1 MRKKLNINRRDF
13 INGFA
18 LSLTAGTTLS
28 PFELLAND
36 NLALS
41 STYYPPSMTGM
52 RGSHKG
58 SYEVAHSLAWAGTKF
73 DEPKHQTDTEYD
85 LIVVGGGLSGLSAAY
100 FYRQRYGKDAKI
112 LVIDNHDDFGGHAKR
127 NEFIVDGEKLI
138 GYGGSQSIDT
148 PSSYSAPAKK
158 LLKDIGVIT
167 ERFYDY
173 YDQDF
178 FVARN
183 LKRGLYF
190 SNDLYGKDH
199 VVENLLRAHL
209 DKNDN
214 DLIDILSTFPLANES
229 KKALI
234 NLLKS
239 KKNYLQHEPSLAKRI
254 ALMRATSYSDFLR
267 KFIEVP
273 EEVVLLYRDSHRG
286 LWGVGWDALST
297 LEAYKANMPGTRY
310 LDLEVK
316 SANPH
321 NMYDREEPY
330 IFHFPD
336 GNAGVARA
344 LVNKLIPDSMS
355 VDTMEAQVKA
365 KVNYNA
371 LDLKS
376 SKVRI
381 RLNSSVVKVE
391 HTSNQRSVNVV
402 YIHNGKSYR
411 VVGRH
416 VVMACYNNMLPHLC
430 PELPIEQKEALNYA
444 TKIPLVYMSIA
455 VRNWRAFSNL
465 GFHSITIPQPK
476 LMHSFGL
483 DFPVSMG
490 GYNFTQNPNQP
501 TILHGTYVPT
511 DPDKGLSAKEQAVSG
526 RRQLYEI
533 SFAQFEHDII
543 EQMQG
548 SLKGGGFD
556 AERDI
561 AGITVNRWPH
571 GYAWEYNDYSD
582 PPEYNPYNGP
592 HIKGRAR
599 IGRISIANSDASA
612 YAYVDGAIDAAD
624 RAVNEQLRLQV
635 K

>member
-1 MRKKLNINRRDF
+1 MKKKLNINRRDF

-28 PFELLAND
+28 PFELLANE

-41 STYYPPSMTGM
+41 SAYYPPAMTGM

-58 SYEVAHSLAWAGTKF
+58 SYEIAHSLAWAGTKF
-73 DEPKHQTDTEYD
+73 DEPKHQTDTKYD

-178 FVARN
+178 FGARN

-214 DLIDILSTFPLANES
+214 DLIDILSKFPLANES

-239 KKNYLQHEPSLAKRI
+239 KKNYLQDEPSLAKRI

-267 KFIEVP
+267 KFVEVP

-365 KVNYNA
+365 KVDYNA

-402 YIHNGKSYR
+402 YINNGKSYR

-444 TKIPLVYMSIA
+444 TKIPLVYISIA

-490 GYNFTQNPNQP
+490 DYNFPQNPNQP

-511 DPDKGLSAKEQAVSG
+511 DPDKGLSAKEQAING

-582 PPEYNPYNGP
+582 PAEYNPYNGP

-624 RAVNEQLRLQV
+624 RAVNEQLQLQV
-635 K
+635 M

>member
-178 FVARN
+178 FGARN

-234 NLLKS
+234 NLLRS

-391 HTSNQRSVNVV
+391 HTSNQKSVNVV
-402 YIHNGKSYR
+402 YINNGKSYR

-444 TKIPLVYMSIA
+444 TKIPLVYISIA

-490 GYNFTQNPNQP
+490 DYNFPQNPNQP

-511 DPDKGLSAKEQAVSG
+511 DPDKGLSAKEQAING

-582 PPEYNPYNGP
+582 PAEYNPYNGP

>member
-1 MRKKLNINRRDF
+1 MKKKLNINRRDF

-28 PFELLAND
+28 PFELLANE

-41 STYYPPSMTGM
+41 SAYYPPAMTGM

-58 SYEVAHSLAWAGTKF
+58 SYEIAHSLAWAGTKF
-73 DEPKHQTDTEYD
+73 DEPKHQTDTKYD

-127 NEFIVDGEKLI
+127 NEFTVDGEKLI

-178 FVARN
+178 FGARN

-239 KKNYLQHEPSLAKRI
+239 NKNYLQHEPSLAKRI

-267 KFIEVP
+267 KFVEVP

-365 KVNYNA
+365 KVDYNA

-402 YIHNGKSYR
+402 YINNGKSYR

-490 GYNFTQNPNQP
+490 DYNFPQNPNQP

-511 DPDKGLSAKEQAVSG
+511 DPDKGLSAKEQAIKG

-582 PPEYNPYNGP
+582 PAEYNPYNGP

-624 RAVNEQLRLQV
+624 RAVNEQLQLQV
-635 K
+635 M

>member
-1 MRKKLNINRRDF
+1 MKKKLNINRRDF

-28 PFELLAND
+28 PFELLANE

-41 STYYPPSMTGM
+41 SAYYPPAMTGM

-58 SYEVAHSLAWAGTKF
+58 SYEIAHSLAWAGTKF
-73 DEPKHQTDTEYD
+73 DEPKHQTDTKYD

-178 FVARN
+178 FGARN

-209 DKNDN
+209 DKNNN
-214 DLIDILSTFPLANES
+214 DLIDILSKLPLANES

-239 KKNYLQHEPSLAKRI
+239 KKNYLQDEPSLAKRI

-267 KFIEVP
+267 KFVEVP

-316 SANPH
+316 STNPH

-344 LVNKLIPDSMS
+344 LVNKLIPGAMS
-355 VDTMEAQVKA
+355 ADTMEAQVKA

-391 HTSNQRSVNVV
+391 HTSNQKSVNVV
-402 YIHNGKSYR
+402 YINNGKSYR

-444 TKIPLVYMSIA
+444 TKIPLVYISIA

-490 GYNFTQNPNQP
+490 DYNFPQNPNQP

-511 DPDKGLSAKEQAVSG
+511 DPDKGLSAKEQAING

-533 SFAQFEHDII
+533 SFAQFERDII

-582 PPEYNPYNGP
+582 PAEYNPYNGP

-624 RAVNEQLRLQV
+624 RAVNEQLKL
-635 K
+635 

>member
-1 MRKKLNINRRDF
+1 MKKKLNINRRDF

-28 PFELLAND
+28 PFELLANE

-41 STYYPPSMTGM
+41 SAYYPPAMTGM
-52 RGSHKG
+52 RGSHEG
-58 SYEVAHSLAWAGTKF
+58 SYEIAHSLAWAGTKF
-73 DEPKHQTDTEYD
+73 DEPKHQTDTKYD

-178 FVARN
+178 FGARN

-209 DKNDN
+209 DKNNN
-214 DLIDILSTFPLANES
+214 DLIDILSKLPLANES

-239 KKNYLQHEPSLAKRI
+239 KKNYLQDEPSLAKRI

-267 KFIEVP
+267 KFVEVP

-316 SANPH
+316 STNPH

-344 LVNKLIPDSMS
+344 LVNKLIPGAMS
-355 VDTMEAQVKA
+355 ADTMEAQVKA

-391 HTSNQRSVNVV
+391 HTSNQKSVNVV
-402 YIHNGKSYR
+402 YINNGKSYR

-444 TKIPLVYMSIA
+444 TKIPLVYISIA

-490 GYNFTQNPNQP
+490 DYNFPQNPNQP

-511 DPDKGLSAKEQAVSG
+511 DPDKGLSAKEQAING

-533 SFAQFEHDII
+533 SFAQFERDII

-582 PPEYNPYNGP
+582 PAEYNPYNGP

-624 RAVNEQLRLQV
+624 RAVNEQLKL
-635 K
+635 

>member
-1 MRKKLNINRRDF
+1 MKKKLNINRRDF

-28 PFELLAND
+28 PFELLANE

-41 STYYPPSMTGM
+41 SAYYPPAMTGM

-58 SYEVAHSLAWAGTKF
+58 SYEIAHSLAWAGTKF
-73 DEPKHQTDTEYD
+73 DEPKHQTDTKYD

-127 NEFIVDGEKLI
+127 NEFTVDGEKLI

-178 FVARN
+178 FGARN

-209 DKNDN
+209 DKNNN
-214 DLIDILSTFPLANES
+214 DLIDILSKLPLANES

-239 KKNYLQHEPSLAKRI
+239 KKNYLQDEPSLAKRI

-267 KFIEVP
+267 KFVEVP

-316 SANPH
+316 STNPH

-365 KVNYNA
+365 KVDYNA

-402 YIHNGKSYR
+402 YINNGKSYR

-490 GYNFTQNPNQP
+490 DYNFPQNPNQP

-511 DPDKGLSAKEQAVSG
+511 DPDKGLSAKEQAING

-582 PPEYNPYNGP
+582 PAEYNPYNGP

-624 RAVNEQLRLQV
+624 RAVNEQLQLQV
-635 K
+635 M

>member
-1 MRKKLNINRRDF
+1 MKKKLNINRRDF

-28 PFELLAND
+28 PFELLANE

-41 STYYPPSMTGM
+41 SAYYPPAMTGM

-58 SYEVAHSLAWAGTKF
+58 SYEIAHSLAWAGTKF
-73 DEPKHQTDTEYD
+73 DEPKHQTDTKYD

-127 NEFIVDGEKLI
+127 NEFTVDGEKLI

-178 FVARN
+178 FGARN

-214 DLIDILSTFPLANES
+214 DLIDILSKFPLANES

-239 KKNYLQHEPSLAKRI
+239 KKNYLQDEPSLAKRI

-267 KFIEVP
+267 KFVEVP

-365 KVNYNA
+365 KVDYNA

-490 GYNFTQNPNQP
+490 DYNFPQNPNQP

-511 DPDKGLSAKEQAVSG
+511 DPDKGLSAKEQAING

-582 PPEYNPYNGP
+582 PAEYNPYNGP

-624 RAVNEQLRLQV
+624 RAVNEQLQLQV
-635 K
+635 M

>member
-1 MRKKLNINRRDF
+1 MKKKLNINRRDF

-28 PFELLAND
+28 PFELLANE

-41 STYYPPSMTGM
+41 SAYYPPAMTGM

-58 SYEVAHSLAWAGTKF
+58 SYEIAHSLAWAGTKF
-73 DEPKHQTDTEYD
+73 DEPKHQTDTKYD

-127 NEFIVDGEKLI
+127 NEFTVDGEKLI

-178 FVARN
+178 FGARN

-214 DLIDILSTFPLANES
+214 DLIDILSKFPLANES
-229 KKALI
+229 KIALI

-239 KKNYLQHEPSLAKRI
+239 KKNYLQDEPSLAKRI

-365 KVNYNA
+365 KVDYNA

-402 YIHNGKSYR
+402 YINNGKSYR

-490 GYNFTQNPNQP
+490 DYNFPQNPNQP

-511 DPDKGLSAKEQAVSG
+511 DPDKGLSAKEQAING

-582 PPEYNPYNGP
+582 PAEYNPYNGP

-624 RAVNEQLRLQV
+624 RAVNEQLQLQV
-635 K
+635 M

>member
-1 MRKKLNINRRDF
+1 VKKKLNINRRDF

-28 PFELLAND
+28 PFELLANE

-41 STYYPPSMTGM
+41 SAYYPPAMTGM

-58 SYEVAHSLAWAGTKF
+58 SYEIAHSLAWAGTKF
-73 DEPKHQTDTEYD
+73 DEPKHQTDTKYD

-127 NEFIVDGEKLI
+127 NEFTVDGEKLI

-178 FVARN
+178 FGARN

-214 DLIDILSTFPLANES
+214 DLIDILSKFPLANES

-239 KKNYLQHEPSLAKRI
+239 KKNYLQDEPSLAKRI

-267 KFIEVP
+267 KFVEVP

-365 KVNYNA
+365 KVDYNA

-402 YIHNGKSYR
+402 YINNGKSYR

-490 GYNFTQNPNQP
+490 DYNFPQNPNQP

-511 DPDKGLSAKEQAVSG
+511 DPDKGLSAKEQAING

-582 PPEYNPYNGP
+582 PAEYNPYNGP

-624 RAVNEQLRLQV
+624 RAVNEQLQLQV
-635 K
+635 M

>member
-1 MRKKLNINRRDF
+1 MKKKLNINRRDF

-28 PFELLAND
+28 PFELLANE

-41 STYYPPSMTGM
+41 SAYYPPAMTGM

-58 SYEVAHSLAWAGTKF
+58 SYEIAHSLAWAGTKF
-73 DEPKHQTDTEYD
+73 DEPKHQTDTKYD

-127 NEFIVDGEKLI
+127 NEFTVDGEKLI

-178 FVARN
+178 FGARN

-214 DLIDILSTFPLANES
+214 DLIDILSKFPLANES

-239 KKNYLQHEPSLAKRI
+239 KKNYLQDEPSLAKRI

-267 KFIEVP
+267 KFVEVP

-316 SANPH
+316 STNPH

-344 LVNKLIPDSMS
+344 LVNKLIPGAMS
-355 VDTMEAQVKA
+355 ADTMEAQVKA

-402 YIHNGKSYR
+402 YINNGKSYR

-444 TKIPLVYMSIA
+444 TKIPLVYISIA

-490 GYNFTQNPNQP
+490 DYNFPQNPNQP

-511 DPDKGLSAKEQAVSG
+511 DPDKGLSAKEQAING

-582 PPEYNPYNGP
+582 PAEYNPYNGP

-624 RAVNEQLRLQV
+624 RAVNEQLQLQV
-635 K
+635 M

>member
-1 MRKKLNINRRDF
+1 MKKKLNINRRDF

-28 PFELLAND
+28 PFELLANE

-41 STYYPPSMTGM
+41 SAYYPPAMTGM

-58 SYEVAHSLAWAGTKF
+58 SYEIAHSLAWAGTKF
-73 DEPKHQTDTEYD
+73 DEPKHQTDTKYD

-127 NEFIVDGEKLI
+127 NEFTVDGEKLI

-178 FVARN
+178 FGARN

-214 DLIDILSTFPLANES
+214 DLIDILSIFPLANES

-239 KKNYLQHEPSLAKRI
+239 KKNYLQDEPSLAKRI

-267 KFIEVP
+267 KFVEVP

-365 KVNYNA
+365 KVDYNA

-402 YIHNGKSYR
+402 YINNGKSYR

-490 GYNFTQNPNQP
+490 DYNFPQNPNQP

-511 DPDKGLSAKEQAVSG
+511 DPDKGLSAKEQAIKG

-582 PPEYNPYNGP
+582 PAEYNPYNGP

-624 RAVNEQLRLQV
+624 RAVNEQLQLQV
-635 K
+635 M

>member
-1 MRKKLNINRRDF
+1 VKKKLNINRRDF

-28 PFELLAND
+28 PFELLANE

-41 STYYPPSMTGM
+41 SAYYPPAMTGM

-58 SYEVAHSLAWAGTKF
+58 SYEIAHSLAWAGTKF
-73 DEPKHQTDTEYD
+73 DEPKHQTDTKYD

-178 FVARN
+178 FGARN

-209 DKNDN
+209 DKNNN
-214 DLIDILSTFPLANES
+214 DLIDILSKLPLANES

-239 KKNYLQHEPSLAKRI
+239 KKNYLQDEPSLAKRI

-267 KFIEVP
+267 KFVEVP

-316 SANPH
+316 STNPH

-344 LVNKLIPDSMS
+344 LVNKLIPGAMS
-355 VDTMEAQVKA
+355 ADTMEAQVKA

-391 HTSNQRSVNVV
+391 HTSNQKSVNVV
-402 YIHNGKSYR
+402 YINNGKSYR

-444 TKIPLVYMSIA
+444 TKIPLVYISIA

-490 GYNFTQNPNQP
+490 DYNFPQNPNQP

-511 DPDKGLSAKEQAVSG
+511 DPDKGLSAKEQAING

-533 SFAQFEHDII
+533 SFAQFERDII

-582 PPEYNPYNGP
+582 PAEYNPYNGP

-624 RAVNEQLRLQV
+624 RAVNEQLKL
-635 K
+635 

>member
-1 MRKKLNINRRDF
+1 
-13 INGFA
+13 
-18 LSLTAGTTLS
+18 
-28 PFELLAND
+28 
-36 NLALS
+36 
-41 STYYPPSMTGM
+41 
-52 RGSHKG
+52 
-58 SYEVAHSLAWAGTKF
+58 
-73 DEPKHQTDTEYD
+73 
-85 LIVVGGGLSGLSAAY
+85 
-100 FYRQRYGKDAKI
+100 
-112 LVIDNHDDFGGHAKR
+112 
-127 NEFIVDGEKLI
+127 
-138 GYGGSQSIDT
+138 
-148 PSSYSAPAKK
+148 
-158 LLKDIGVIT
+158 
-167 ERFYDY
+167 
-173 YDQDF
+173 
-178 FVARN
+178 
-183 LKRGLYF
+183 
-190 SNDLYGKDH
+190 
-199 VVENLLRAHL
+199 
-209 DKNDN
+209 
-214 DLIDILSTFPLANES
+214 
-229 KKALI
+229 
-234 NLLKS
+234 
-239 KKNYLQHEPSLAKRI
+239 
-254 ALMRATSYSDFLR
+254 
-267 KFIEVP
+267 
-273 EEVVLLYRDSHRG
+273 
-286 LWGVGWDALST
+286 
-297 LEAYKANMPGTRY
+297 MPGTRY

-365 KVNYNA
+365 KVDYNA

-402 YIHNGKSYR
+402 YINNGKSYR

-490 GYNFTQNPNQP
+490 DYNFPQNPNQP

-511 DPDKGLSAKEQAVSG
+511 DPDKGLSAKEQAIKG

-571 GYAWEYNDYSD
+571 GYAWEYNDYSY
-582 PPEYNPYNGP
+582 PAEYNPYNGP

-624 RAVNEQLRLQV
+624 RAVNEQLQLQV
-635 K
+635 M

>member
-1 MRKKLNINRRDF
+1 MKKKLNINRRDF

-28 PFELLAND
+28 PFELLANE

-41 STYYPPSMTGM
+41 SAYYPPAMTGM

-58 SYEVAHSLAWAGTKF
+58 SYEIAHSLAWAGTKF
-73 DEPKHQTDTEYD
+73 DEPKHQTDTKYD

-127 NEFIVDGEKLI
+127 NEFTVDGEKLI

-178 FVARN
+178 FGARN

-214 DLIDILSTFPLANES
+214 DLIDILSKFPLANES
-229 KKALI
+229 KIALI

-239 KKNYLQHEPSLAKRI
+239 KKNYLQDEPSLAKRI

-267 KFIEVP
+267 KFVEVP

-365 KVNYNA
+365 KVDYNA

-391 HTSNQRSVNVV
+391 HTSNQKSVNVV
-402 YIHNGKSYR
+402 YINNGKSYR

-444 TKIPLVYMSIA
+444 TKIPLVYISIA

-490 GYNFTQNPNQP
+490 DYNFPQNPNQP

-511 DPDKGLSAKEQAVSG
+511 DPDKGLSAKEQAING

-533 SFAQFEHDII
+533 SFAQFERDII

-582 PPEYNPYNGP
+582 PAEYNPYNGP

-624 RAVNEQLRLQV
+624 RAVNEQLKL
-635 K
+635 

>member
-376 SKVRI
+376 SRVRI

-455 VRNWRAFSNL
+455 VRNWRALSNL

>member
-1 MRKKLNINRRDF
+1 MKKKLNINRRDF

-28 PFELLAND
+28 PFELLANE

-41 STYYPPSMTGM
+41 SAYYPPAMTGM

-58 SYEVAHSLAWAGTKF
+58 SYEIAHSLAWAGTKF
-73 DEPKHQTDTEYD
+73 DEPKHQTDTKYD

-127 NEFIVDGEKLI
+127 NEFTVDGEKLI

-178 FVARN
+178 FGARN

-214 DLIDILSTFPLANES
+214 DLIDILSKFPLANES

-239 KKNYLQHEPSLAKRI
+239 KKNYLQDEPSLAKRI

-267 KFIEVP
+267 KFVEVP

-402 YIHNGKSYR
+402 YINNGKSYR

-490 GYNFTQNPNQP
+490 DYNFPQNPNQP

-511 DPDKGLSAKEQAVSG
+511 DPDKGLSAKEQAIKG

-582 PPEYNPYNGP
+582 PAEYNPYNGP

-624 RAVNEQLRLQV
+624 RAVNEQLQLQV
-635 K
+635 M

>member
-1 MRKKLNINRRDF
+1 
-13 INGFA
+13 
-18 LSLTAGTTLS
+18 
-28 PFELLAND
+28 
-36 NLALS
+36 
-41 STYYPPSMTGM
+41 M

-58 SYEVAHSLAWAGTKF
+58 SYEIAHSLAWAGTKF
-73 DEPKHQTDTEYD
+73 DEPKHQTDTKYD

-127 NEFIVDGEKLI
+127 NEFTVDGEKLI

-178 FVARN
+178 FGARN

-214 DLIDILSTFPLANES
+214 DLIDILSKFPLANES

-239 KKNYLQHEPSLAKRI
+239 KKNYLQDEPSLAKRI

-267 KFIEVP
+267 KFVEVP

-365 KVNYNA
+365 KVDYNA

-402 YIHNGKSYR
+402 YINNGKSYR

-490 GYNFTQNPNQP
+490 DYNFPQNPNQP

-511 DPDKGLSAKEQAVSG
+511 DPDKGLSAKEQAING

-582 PPEYNPYNGP
+582 PAEYNPYNGP

-624 RAVNEQLRLQV
+624 RAVNEQLQLQV
-635 K
+635 M

>member
-1 MRKKLNINRRDF
+1 MKKKLNINRRDF

-28 PFELLAND
+28 PFELLANE

-41 STYYPPSMTGM
+41 SAYYPPAMTGM

-58 SYEVAHSLAWAGTKF
+58 SYEIAHSLAWAGTKF
-73 DEPKHQTDTEYD
+73 DEPKHQTDTKYD

-127 NEFIVDGEKLI
+127 NEFTVDGEKLI

-178 FVARN
+178 FGARN

-209 DKNDN
+209 NKNN
-214 DLIDILSTFPLANES
+214 KELIDILSKLPLANES

-239 KKNYLQHEPSLAKRI
+239 KKNYLQDEPSLAKRI

-267 KFIEVP
+267 KFVEVP

-316 SANPH
+316 STNPH

-365 KVNYNA
+365 KVDYNA

-391 HTSNQRSVNVV
+391 HTSNQKSVNVV
-402 YIHNGKSYR
+402 YINNGKSYR

-444 TKIPLVYMSIA
+444 TKIPLVYISIA

-490 GYNFTQNPNQP
+490 DYNFPQNPNQP

-511 DPDKGLSAKEQAVSG
+511 DPDKGLSAKEQAING

-533 SFAQFEHDII
+533 SFAQFERDII

-582 PPEYNPYNGP
+582 PAEYNPYNGP

-624 RAVNEQLRLQV
+624 RAVNEQLQLQV
-635 K
+635 M

>member
-1 MRKKLNINRRDF
+1 MKKKLNINRRDF

-28 PFELLAND
+28 PFELLANE

-41 STYYPPSMTGM
+41 SAYYPPAMTGM

-58 SYEVAHSLAWAGTKF
+58 SYEIAHSLAWAGTKF
-73 DEPKHQTDTEYD
+73 DEPKHQTDTKYD

-127 NEFIVDGEKLI
+127 NEFTVDGEKLI

-178 FVARN
+178 FGARN

-214 DLIDILSTFPLANES
+214 DLIDILSKFPLANES

-239 KKNYLQHEPSLAKRI
+239 NKNYLQHEPSLAKRI

-267 KFIEVP
+267 KFVEVP

-365 KVNYNA
+365 KVDYNA

-402 YIHNGKSYR
+402 YINNGKSYR

-490 GYNFTQNPNQP
+490 DYNFPQNPNQP

-511 DPDKGLSAKEQAVSG
+511 DPDKGLSAKEQAIKG

-582 PPEYNPYNGP
+582 PAEYNPYNGP

-624 RAVNEQLRLQV
+624 RAVNEQLQLQV
-635 K
+635 M

>member
-1 MRKKLNINRRDF
+1 MKRKLNISRRDF
-13 INGFA
+13 VNGFA
-18 LSLTAGTTLS
+18 LSLAAGITLS
-28 PFELLAND
+28 PFELLANN

-41 STYYPPSMTGM
+41 GAYYPPAMTGM
-52 RGSHKG
+52 RGSHQG
-58 SYEVAHSLAWAGTKF
+58 SFEVAHALAWAGAKF
-73 DEPKHQTDTEYD
+73 DEPKHQTDTDYD

-100 FYRQRYGKDAKI
+100 FYRQRYGNDAKI

-127 NEFIVDGEKLI
+127 NEFTVDGKKLI

-148 PSSYSAPAKK
+148 PNSYSTPAKK
-158 LLKDIGVIT
+158 LLKDIGVMT

-173 YDQDF
+173 YDQGYF
-178 FVARN
+178 ETRN

-190 SNDLYGKDH
+190 SNELYGKD
-199 VVENLLRAHL
+199 VVCENLLRT
-209 DKNDN
+209 DINKDDN
-214 DLIDILSTFPLANES
+214 DLINIFNAFPLAEES

-234 NLLKS
+234 NLLES
-239 KKNYLQHEPSLAKRI
+239 KKNYLQDEPSLTKRI

-267 KFIEVP
+267 KFTKVP

-310 LDLEVK
+310 LDLEVD
-316 SANPH
+316 SVNPH
-321 NMYDREEPY
+321 NMYEREEPY

-344 LVNKLIPDSMS
+344 LVNKLVPGSINAE
-355 VDTMEAQVKA
+355 TMEAQVKA
-365 KVNYNA
+365 KVDYDA

-391 HTSNQRSVNVV
+391 HTPNQESVNVT
-402 YIHNGKSYR
+402 YINDGMSYR
-411 VVGRH
+411 VKGRH

-430 PELPIEQKEALNYA
+430 PELPLAQKEALDYA
-444 TKIPLVYMSIA
+444 TKIPLVYISIA
-455 VRNWRAFSNL
+455 VRNWRALHNL
-465 GFHSITIPQPK
+465 GFQSITIPQPK

-490 GYNFTQNPNQP
+490 GYDFTQNPNQP

-511 DPDKGLSAKEQAVSG
+511 DPDKGLSSKQQAING

-533 SFAQFEHDII
+533 SFDQFERDII

-556 AERDI
+556 AKRDI

-571 GYAWEYNDYSD
+571 GYAWEYNDFSD
-582 PPEYNPYNGP
+582 PAEYNPYNGP

-624 RAVNEQLRLQV
+624 RAVNEQLKV
-635 K
+635 

>member
-1 MRKKLNINRRDF
+1 MKKKLNINRRDF

-28 PFELLAND
+28 PFELLANE

-41 STYYPPSMTGM
+41 SAYYPPAMTGM

-58 SYEVAHSLAWAGTKF
+58 SYEIAHSLAWAGTKF
-73 DEPKHQTDTEYD
+73 DEPKHQTDTKYD

-178 FVARN
+178 FGARN

-214 DLIDILSTFPLANES
+214 DLIDILSKFPLANES

-239 KKNYLQHEPSLAKRI
+239 KKNYLQDEPSLAKRI

-267 KFIEVP
+267 KFVEVP

-365 KVNYNA
+365 KVDYNA

-402 YIHNGKSYR
+402 YINNGKSYR

-490 GYNFTQNPNQP
+490 DYNFPQNPNQP

-582 PPEYNPYNGP
+582 PAEYNPYNGP

-624 RAVNEQLRLQV
+624 RAVNEQLQLQV
-635 K
+635 M

>member
-1 MRKKLNINRRDF
+1 MKKKLNINRRDF

-28 PFELLAND
+28 PFELLANE

-41 STYYPPSMTGM
+41 SAYYPPAMTGM

-58 SYEVAHSLAWAGTKF
+58 SYEIAHSLAWAGTKF
-73 DEPKHQTDTEYD
+73 DEPKHQTDTKYD

-127 NEFIVDGEKLI
+127 NEFTVDGEKLI

-178 FVARN
+178 FGARN

-209 DKNDN
+209 DKNNN
-214 DLIDILSTFPLANES
+214 DLIDILSKLPLANES

-239 KKNYLQHEPSLAKRI
+239 KKNYLQDEPSLAKRI

-267 KFIEVP
+267 KFVEVP

-365 KVNYNA
+365 KVDYNA

-402 YIHNGKSYR
+402 YINNGKSYR

-444 TKIPLVYMSIA
+444 TKIPLVYISIA

-490 GYNFTQNPNQP
+490 DYNFPQNPNQP

-511 DPDKGLSAKEQAVSG
+511 DPDKGLSAKEQAING

-582 PPEYNPYNGP
+582 PAEYNPYNGP

-624 RAVNEQLRLQV
+624 RAVNEQLKL
-635 K
+635 

>member
-234 NLLKS
+234 NLLRS

-355 VDTMEAQVKA
+355 EDTMEAQVKA

-391 HTSNQRSVNVV
+391 HTSNQKSVNVV
-402 YIHNGKSYR
+402 YINNGKSYR

-444 TKIPLVYMSIA
+444 TKIPLVYISIA

-511 DPDKGLSAKEQAVSG
+511 DPDKGLSAKEQAING

-582 PPEYNPYNGP
+582 PAEYNPYNGP

>member
-1 MRKKLNINRRDF
+1 MKKKLNINRRDF

-28 PFELLAND
+28 PFELLANE

-41 STYYPPSMTGM
+41 SAYYPPAMTGM

-58 SYEVAHSLAWAGTKF
+58 SYEIAHSLAWAGTKF
-73 DEPKHQTDTEYD
+73 DEPKHQTDTKYD

-127 NEFIVDGEKLI
+127 NEFTVDGEKLI

-178 FVARN
+178 FGARN

-214 DLIDILSTFPLANES
+214 DLIDILSKFPLANES

-239 KKNYLQHEPSLAKRI
+239 KKNYLQDEPSLAKRI

-267 KFIEVP
+267 KFVEVP

-365 KVNYNA
+365 KVDYNA

-402 YIHNGKSYR
+402 YINNGKSYR

-490 GYNFTQNPNQP
+490 DYNFPQNPNQP

-511 DPDKGLSAKEQAVSG
+511 DPDKGLSAKEQAIKG

-582 PPEYNPYNGP
+582 PAEYNPYNGP

-624 RAVNEQLRLQV
+624 RAVNEQLKL
-635 K
+635 

>member
-1 MRKKLNINRRDF
+1 MKKKLNINRRDF

-28 PFELLAND
+28 PFELLANE

-41 STYYPPSMTGM
+41 SAYYPPAMTGM

-73 DEPKHQTDTEYD
+73 DEPKHQTDTKYD

-178 FVARN
+178 FGARN

-214 DLIDILSTFPLANES
+214 DLIDILSKFPLANES
-229 KKALI
+229 KIALI

-239 KKNYLQHEPSLAKRI
+239 KKNYLQDEPSLAKRI

-267 KFIEVP
+267 KFVEVP

-365 KVNYNA
+365 KVDYNA

-402 YIHNGKSYR
+402 YINNGKSYR

-490 GYNFTQNPNQP
+490 DYNFPQNPNQP

-511 DPDKGLSAKEQAVSG
+511 DPDKGLSAKEQAING

-582 PPEYNPYNGP
+582 PAEYNPYNGP

-624 RAVNEQLRLQV
+624 RAVNEQLQLQV
-635 K
+635 M

>member
-1 MRKKLNINRRDF
+1 MKKKLNINRRDF

-28 PFELLAND
+28 PFELLANE

-41 STYYPPSMTGM
+41 SAYYPPAMTGM

-58 SYEVAHSLAWAGTKF
+58 SYEIAHSLAWAGTKF
-73 DEPKHQTDTEYD
+73 DEPKHQTDTKYD

-178 FVARN
+178 FGARN

-209 DKNDN
+209 DKNNN
-214 DLIDILSTFPLANES
+214 DLIDILSKLPLANES

-239 KKNYLQHEPSLAKRI
+239 KKNYLQDEPSLAKRI

-267 KFIEVP
+267 KFVEVP

-365 KVNYNA
+365 KVDYNA

-402 YIHNGKSYR
+402 YINNGKSYR

-490 GYNFTQNPNQP
+490 DYNFPQNPNQP

-511 DPDKGLSAKEQAVSG
+511 DPDKGLSAKEQAING

-582 PPEYNPYNGP
+582 PAEYNPYNGP

-624 RAVNEQLRLQV
+624 RAVNEQLQLQV
-635 K
+635 M

>member
-1 MRKKLNINRRDF
+1 MKKKLNINRRDF

-28 PFELLAND
+28 PFELLANE

-41 STYYPPSMTGM
+41 SAYYPPAMTGM

-58 SYEVAHSLAWAGTKF
+58 SYEIAHSLAWAGTKF
-73 DEPKHQTDTEYD
+73 DEPKHQTDTKYD

-178 FVARN
+178 FGARN

-239 KKNYLQHEPSLAKRI
+239 KKNYLQDEPSLAKRI

-267 KFIEVP
+267 KFVEVP

-365 KVNYNA
+365 KVDYNA

-391 HTSNQRSVNVV
+391 HTSNQKSVNVV
-402 YIHNGKSYR
+402 YINNGKSYR

-444 TKIPLVYMSIA
+444 TKIPLVYISIA

-490 GYNFTQNPNQP
+490 DYNFPQNPNQP

-511 DPDKGLSAKEQAVSG
+511 DPDKGLSAKEQAING

-533 SFAQFEHDII
+533 SFAQFERDII

-582 PPEYNPYNGP
+582 PAEYNPYNGP

-624 RAVNEQLRLQV
+624 RAVNEQLQLQV
-635 K
+635 M

>member
-1 MRKKLNINRRDF
+1 MKKKLNINRRDF

-28 PFELLAND
+28 PFELLANE

-41 STYYPPSMTGM
+41 SAYYPPAMTGM

-58 SYEVAHSLAWAGTKF
+58 SYEIAHSLAWAGTKF
-73 DEPKHQTDTEYD
+73 DEPKHQTDTKYD

-127 NEFIVDGEKLI
+127 NEFTVDGEKLI

-178 FVARN
+178 FGARN

-239 KKNYLQHEPSLAKRI
+239 KKNYLQDEPSLAKRI

-267 KFIEVP
+267 KFVEVP

-365 KVNYNA
+365 KVDYNA

-402 YIHNGKSYR
+402 YINNGKSYR

-490 GYNFTQNPNQP
+490 DYNFPQNPNQP

-511 DPDKGLSAKEQAVSG
+511 DPDKGLSAKEQAING

-582 PPEYNPYNGP
+582 PAEYNPYNGP

-624 RAVNEQLRLQV
+624 RAVNEQLQLQV
-635 K
+635 M

>member
-1 MRKKLNINRRDF
+1 MKKKLNINRRDF

-28 PFELLAND
+28 PFELLANE

-41 STYYPPSMTGM
+41 SAYYPPAMTGM

-58 SYEVAHSLAWAGTKF
+58 SYEIAHSLAWAGTKF
-73 DEPKHQTDTEYD
+73 DEPKHQTDTKYD

-178 FVARN
+178 FGARN

-209 DKNDN
+209 DKNNN
-214 DLIDILSTFPLANES
+214 DLIDILSKLPLANES

-239 KKNYLQHEPSLAKRI
+239 KKNYLQDEPSLAKRI

-267 KFIEVP
+267 KFVEVP

-344 LVNKLIPDSMS
+344 LVNKLIPGAMS
-355 VDTMEAQVKA
+355 ADTMEAQVKA

-391 HTSNQRSVNVV
+391 HTSNQKSVNVV
-402 YIHNGKSYR
+402 YINNGKSYR

-444 TKIPLVYMSIA
+444 TKIPLVYISIA

-490 GYNFTQNPNQP
+490 DYNFPQNPNQP

-511 DPDKGLSAKEQAVSG
+511 DPDKGLSAKEQAING

-533 SFAQFEHDII
+533 SFAQFERDII

-582 PPEYNPYNGP
+582 PAEYNPYNGP

-624 RAVNEQLRLQV
+624 RAVNEQLKL
-635 K
+635 

>member
-1 MRKKLNINRRDF
+1 MKKKLNINRRDF

-28 PFELLAND
+28 PFELLANE

-41 STYYPPSMTGM
+41 SAYYPPAMTGM

-58 SYEVAHSLAWAGTKF
+58 SYEIAHSLAWAGTKF
-73 DEPKHQTDTEYD
+73 DEPKHQTDTKYD

-127 NEFIVDGEKLI
+127 NEFTVDGEKLI

-178 FVARN
+178 FGARN

-214 DLIDILSTFPLANES
+214 DLIDILSKFPLANES

-239 KKNYLQHEPSLAKRI
+239 KKDYLQDEPSLAKRI

-267 KFIEVP
+267 KFVEVP

-365 KVNYNA
+365 KVDYNA

-490 GYNFTQNPNQP
+490 DYNFPQNPNQP

-511 DPDKGLSAKEQAVSG
+511 DPDKGLSAKEQAIKG

-624 RAVNEQLRLQV
+624 RAVNEQLQLQV
-635 K
+635 M

>member
-1 MRKKLNINRRDF
+1 MKKKLNINRRDF

-28 PFELLAND
+28 PFELLANE

-41 STYYPPSMTGM
+41 SAYYPPAMTGM

-58 SYEVAHSLAWAGTKF
+58 SYEIAHSLAWAGTKF
-73 DEPKHQTDTEYD
+73 DEPKHQTDTKYD

-178 FVARN
+178 FGARN

-214 DLIDILSTFPLANES
+214 DLIDILSKFPLANES
-229 KKALI
+229 KIALI

-239 KKNYLQHEPSLAKRI
+239 KKNYLQDEPSLAKRI

-267 KFIEVP
+267 KFVEVP

-365 KVNYNA
+365 KVDYNA

-402 YIHNGKSYR
+402 YINNGKSYR

-490 GYNFTQNPNQP
+490 DYNFPQNPNQP

-511 DPDKGLSAKEQAVSG
+511 DPDKGLSAKEQAING

-582 PPEYNPYNGP
+582 PAEYNPYNGP

-624 RAVNEQLRLQV
+624 RAVNEQLQLQV
-635 K
+635 M

>member
-1 MRKKLNINRRDF
+1 MKKKLNINRRDF

-28 PFELLAND
+28 PFELLANE

-41 STYYPPSMTGM
+41 SAYYPPAMTGM

-58 SYEVAHSLAWAGTKF
+58 SYEIAHSLAWAGTKF
-73 DEPKHQTDTEYD
+73 DEPKHQTDTKYD

-178 FVARN
+178 FGARN

-214 DLIDILSTFPLANES
+214 DLIDILSKFPLANES

-239 KKNYLQHEPSLAKRI
+239 KKNYLQDEPSLAKRI

-267 KFIEVP
+267 KFVEVP

-297 LEAYKANMPGTRY
+297 LEAYKANMPGTRF

-365 KVNYNA
+365 KVDYNA

-402 YIHNGKSYR
+402 YINNGKSYR

-490 GYNFTQNPNQP
+490 DYNFPQNPNQP

-511 DPDKGLSAKEQAVSG
+511 DPDKGLSAKEQAIKG

-548 SLKGGGFD
+548 SLQGGGFD

-582 PPEYNPYNGP
+582 PAEYNPYNGP

-624 RAVNEQLRLQV
+624 RAVNEQLQLQV
-635 K
+635 M

>member
-1 MRKKLNINRRDF
+1 VKKKLNINRRDF

-28 PFELLAND
+28 PFELLANE

-41 STYYPPSMTGM
+41 SAYYPPAMTGM

-58 SYEVAHSLAWAGTKF
+58 SYEIAHSLAWAGTKF
-73 DEPKHQTDTEYD
+73 DEPKHQTDTKYD

-127 NEFIVDGEKLI
+127 NEFTVDGEKLI

-178 FVARN
+178 FGARN

-209 DKNDN
+209 DKNNN
-214 DLIDILSTFPLANES
+214 DLIDILSKLPLANES

-239 KKNYLQHEPSLAKRI
+239 KKNYLQDEPSLAKRI

-267 KFIEVP
+267 KFVEVP

-344 LVNKLIPDSMS
+344 LVNKLIPGAMS
-355 VDTMEAQVKA
+355 ADTMEAQVKA

-391 HTSNQRSVNVV
+391 HTSNQKSVNVV
-402 YIHNGKSYR
+402 YINNGKSYR

-444 TKIPLVYMSIA
+444 TKIPLVYISIA

-490 GYNFTQNPNQP
+490 DYNFPQNPNQP

-511 DPDKGLSAKEQAVSG
+511 DPDKGLSAKEQAING

-533 SFAQFEHDII
+533 SFAQFERDII

-582 PPEYNPYNGP
+582 PAEYNPYNGP

-624 RAVNEQLRLQV
+624 RAVNEQLKL
-635 K
+635 

>member
-1 MRKKLNINRRDF
+1 
-13 INGFA
+13 
-18 LSLTAGTTLS
+18 
-28 PFELLAND
+28 
-36 NLALS
+36 
-41 STYYPPSMTGM
+41 MTGM

-127 NEFIVDGEKLI
+127 NEFTVDGEKLI

-178 FVARN
+178 FGARN

-214 DLIDILSTFPLANES
+214 DLIDILSKFPLANES
-229 KKALI
+229 KIALI

-239 KKNYLQHEPSLAKRI
+239 KKNYLQDEPSLAKRI

-267 KFIEVP
+267 KFVEVP

-365 KVNYNA
+365 KVDYNA

-402 YIHNGKSYR
+402 YINNGKSYR

-490 GYNFTQNPNQP
+490 DYNFPQNPNQP

-511 DPDKGLSAKEQAVSG
+511 DPDKGLSAKEQAING

-582 PPEYNPYNGP
+582 PAEYNPYNGP

-624 RAVNEQLRLQV
+624 RAVNEQLQLQV
-635 K
+635 M

>member
-1 MRKKLNINRRDF
+1 MKKKLNINRRDF

-28 PFELLAND
+28 PFELLANE

-41 STYYPPSMTGM
+41 SAYYPPAMTGM

-58 SYEVAHSLAWAGTKF
+58 SYEIAHSLAWAGTKF
-73 DEPKHQTDTEYD
+73 DEPKHQTDTKYD

-127 NEFIVDGEKLI
+127 NEFTVDGEKLI

-178 FVARN
+178 FGARN

-214 DLIDILSTFPLANES
+214 DLIDILSKFPLANES
-229 KKALI
+229 KIALI

-239 KKNYLQHEPSLAKRI
+239 KKNYLQDEPSLAKRI

-267 KFIEVP
+267 KFVEVP

-316 SANPH
+316 STNPH

-344 LVNKLIPDSMS
+344 LVNKLIPGAMS
-355 VDTMEAQVKA
+355 ADTMEAQVKA

-391 HTSNQRSVNVV
+391 HTSNQKSVNVV
-402 YIHNGKSYR
+402 YINNGKSYR

-444 TKIPLVYMSIA
+444 TKIPLVYISIA

-490 GYNFTQNPNQP
+490 DYNFPQNPNQP

-511 DPDKGLSAKEQAVSG
+511 DPDKGLSAKEQAING

-533 SFAQFEHDII
+533 SFAQFERDII

-582 PPEYNPYNGP
+582 PAEYNPYNGP

-624 RAVNEQLRLQV
+624 RAVNEQLKL
-635 K
+635 

>member
-1 MRKKLNINRRDF
+1 MKKKLNINRRDF

-28 PFELLAND
+28 PFELLANE

-41 STYYPPSMTGM
+41 SAYYPPAMTGM

-58 SYEVAHSLAWAGTKF
+58 SYEIAHSLAWAGTKF
-73 DEPKHQTDTEYD
+73 DEPKHQTDTKYD
-85 LIVVGGGLSGLSAAY
+85 LIVVVGGLSGLSAAY

-127 NEFIVDGEKLI
+127 NEFTVDGEKLI

-178 FVARN
+178 FGARN

-214 DLIDILSTFPLANES
+214 DLIDILSKFPLANES
-229 KKALI
+229 KIALI

-239 KKNYLQHEPSLAKRI
+239 KKNYLQDEPSLAKRI

-267 KFIEVP
+267 KFVEVP

-365 KVNYNA
+365 KVDYNA

-402 YIHNGKSYR
+402 YINNGKSYR

-490 GYNFTQNPNQP
+490 DYNFPQNPNQP

-511 DPDKGLSAKEQAVSG
+511 DPDKGLSAKEQAING

-582 PPEYNPYNGP
+582 PAEYNPYNGP

-624 RAVNEQLRLQV
+624 RAVNEQLQLQV
-635 K
+635 M

>member
-1 MRKKLNINRRDF
+1 MKKKLNINRRDF

-28 PFELLAND
+28 PFELLANE

-41 STYYPPSMTGM
+41 SAYYPPAMTGM

-58 SYEVAHSLAWAGTKF
+58 SYEIAHSLAWAGTKF
-73 DEPKHQTDTEYD
+73 DEPKHQTDTKYD

-178 FVARN
+178 FGARN

-214 DLIDILSTFPLANES
+214 DLIDILSKFPLANES
-229 KKALI
+229 KIALI

-239 KKNYLQHEPSLAKRI
+239 KKNYLQDEPSLAKRI

-267 KFIEVP
+267 KFVEVP

-365 KVNYNA
+365 KVDYNA

-402 YIHNGKSYR
+402 YINNGKSYR

-490 GYNFTQNPNQP
+490 DYNFPQNPNQP

-511 DPDKGLSAKEQAVSG
+511 DPDKGLSAKEQAIKG

-582 PPEYNPYNGP
+582 PAEYNPYNGP

-624 RAVNEQLRLQV
+624 RAVNEQLQLQV
-635 K
+635 M